1 MFKKIHSI
9 LIILLIFAFFSGA
22 FNVLASQDAS
32 PNVMAGG
39 TAPKK
44 ARVLLVNSYSENLP
58 WTKSITNAVEDSLR
72 NERRLECELGVEY
85 MDTKNT
91 FTDEYLLKLRDIYAL
106 KYKDTVF
113 DAVIATD
120 DDAFNFCIKY
130 HEELFRGVSLVFCG
144 LNNFEQAVIAG
155 KNISGVVEAFDIKAN
170 LELIKKIHP
179 GAKKIYVINDKTTT
193 GAANKVIFQK
203 NAALFT
209 SAFAFEY
216 LEDLSMAEVLA
227 RVGKIE
233 AGAVIFLMT
242 FNRDRT
248 DAVYSYQQSTRLIE
262 RAAKVPIYGVWDF
275 YLGDGITGGMMI
287 SGRSQGEAAARIVS
301 DIIRN
306 GRKAS
311 DVPVVKTSP
320 NRYMFDY
327 NMLLKNRIDVSALP
341 ENSLILNRPFSFYS
355 IDKNIFWFIIVLV
368 AILAVLTLFL
378 VVSVTERRVAEKEL
392 LLVNRKLENM
402 INELEN
408 IVEKRTRELLDSN
421 RNLKQQVAE
430 REKVQKELVASEAR
444 YRMLAE
450 NAFDVIFETGL
461 DGAIIYVSPNFAEAF
476 GVAAPDSSEVS
487 FSSLVYE
494 ADRGIVKNMFDT
506 IGARG
511 YANEVIFR
519 NAGFDVRPVWLE
531 SSGKVFTAADGRLH
545 TVIVARDVTE
555 RRKIEEEM
563 VRNAKLESLGILAGG
578 IAHDF
583 NNVLMGIIG
592 NITLAR
598 RRCGDTSIS
607 ELLARAEKVSY
618 KAKSLTEQLITF
630 SKGGQPIKKTIDLNE
645 LIYEAVQFSLSG
657 SSMKSEFQLDPALW
671 KADVDEGQ
679 LIQVITN
686 VAINARQAC
695 GENGT
700 IVFRTQNVENI
711 ESYCCSGARGCVK
724 ISITDNGCGIAK
736 EDLKKIFDPYFTTKP
751 DGRGIGLAAAHS
763 IIKNHNGIIDVES
776 KPGEGTSFHIYL
788 QAS

>member
-1 MFKKIHSI
+1 
-9 LIILLIFAFFSGA
+9 
-22 FNVLASQDAS
+22 
-32 PNVMAGG
+32 MAGG
-39 TAPKK
+39 AAPKK
-44 ARVLLVNSYSENLP
+44 VRILLVNSYSENLP
-58 WTKSITNAVEDSLR
+58 WTKSITNAVEDSIR
-72 NERRLECELGVEY
+72 NDRRLDCSLSVEY
-85 MDTKNT
+85 MDTKNI
-91 FTDEYLLKLRDIYAL
+91 FTDEYLLKLRDIYTL

-113 DAVIATD
+113 DAVITTD
-120 DDAFNFCIKY
+120 DDAFNFCVKY
-130 HEELFRGVSLVFCG
+130 HGELFKGVSLVFCG
-144 LNNFEQAVIAG
+144 VNNFEQAAIAG

-170 LELIKKIHP
+170 LELINKIHP

-193 GAANKVIFQK
+193 GAANKVTFQK
-203 NAALFT
+203 KASLFS

-227 RVGKIE
+227 RVEKIE
-233 AGAVIFLMT
+233 AGAVVFLMT

-248 DAVYSYQQSTRLIE
+248 GAVYSYQQSTRLIE
-262 RAAKVPIYGVWDF
+262 GAAKVPMYGVWDF

-287 SGRSQGEAAARIVS
+287 SGRSQGEAAARLAS
-301 DIIRN
+301 DIIVN
-306 GRKAS
+306 GKKAS
-311 DVPVVKTSP
+311 DVPVIQTSP

-327 NMLLKNRIDVSALP
+327 NMLKKNGIDVSKLP
-341 ENSLILNRPFSFYS
+341 ENSFILNRPFSFYS

-368 AILAVLTLFL
+368 AILAVLTVFL
-378 VVSVTERRVAEKEL
+378 VVSVTERRAAEKEL

-444 YRMLAE
+444 YRLLAE

-461 DGAIIYVSPNFAEAF
+461 DGSIIYVSPNFAEAF
-476 GVAAPDSSEVS
+476 GVAAQDLSEVS
-487 FSSLVYE
+487 FGSLVYE
-494 ADRGIVKNMFDT
+494 ADRGSVKNMFDV

-598 RRCGDTSIS
+598 RRCGDASIS

-630 SKGGQPIKKTIDLNE
+630 SKGGQPIKKTTDLNE

-657 SSMKSEFQLDPALW
+657 SSMKSEFLLDPALR
-671 KADVDEGQ
+671 KAEVDEGQ

-686 VAINARQAC
+686 IAINARQAC

-700 IVFRTQNVENI
+700 VVFRTQNVENK
-711 ESYCCSGARGCVK
+711 ESYCCAGAGAGGCVK
-724 ISITDNGCGIAK
+724 LTISDNGCGIAK
-736 EDLKKIFDPYFTTKP
+736 DDLKKIFDPYFTTKP

-776 KPGEGTSFHIYL
+776 KQGEGTSFHIYL
-788 QAS
+788 PAS

>member
-1 MFKKIHSI
+1 MLKKTYSF
-9 LIILLIFAFFSGA
+9 LIIFFILT
-22 FNVLASQDAS
+22 FCC
-32 PNVMAGG
+32 GG
-39 TAPKK
+39 FTARAADGPKK

-58 WTKSITNAVEDSLR
+58 WTKSITNAVEDSIR
-72 NERRLECELGVEY
+72 NDRGLDCSLSVEY
-85 MDTKNT
+85 MDTKNI
-91 FTDEYLLKLRDIYAL
+91 FTDEYLLKLRDIYSL

-113 DAVIATD
+113 DAVITTD
-120 DDAFNFCIKY
+120 DDAFNFCVKY
-130 HEELFRGVSLVFCG
+130 HDELFKGVSLVFCG
-144 LNNFEQAVIAG
+144 VNNFEQAAIAG

-203 NAALFT
+203 SASLFT

-227 RVGKIE
+227 RVEKIE
-233 AGAVIFLMT
+233 ADAVIFLMT

-248 DAVYSYQQSTRLIE
+248 GAVYSYQQSTRLIE
-262 RAAKVPIYGVWDF
+262 GAAKVPMYGVWDF

-311 DVPVVKTSP
+311 DAPVIKTSP
-320 NRYMFDY
+320 NRYMFDH
-327 NMLLKNRIDVSALP
+327 NMLKKNGIDLSVLP

-355 IDKNIFWFIIVLV
+355 VDKNIFWFIILLV

-378 VVSVTERRVAEKEL
+378 VVSVAERRAAEKEL

-430 REKVQKELVASEAR
+430 REKIQKELVASEAR

-461 DGAIIYVSPNFAEAF
+461 DGSIIYVSPNFADAF
-476 GVAAPDSSEVS
+476 GVAAPDSAEVS

-494 ADRGIVKNMFDT
+494 ADRGTVKNMFDT

-519 NAGFDVRPVWLE
+519 NAGFDSRPVWLE

-598 RRCGDTSIS
+598 RRCGDASIS

-630 SKGGQPIKKTIDLNE
+630 SKGGQPIKKTTDLNE

-657 SSMKSEFQLDPALW
+657 SSMKSEFQLEPALR

-686 VAINARQAC
+686 IAINARQAC

-700 IVFRTQNVENI
+700 IIFRTQNVENK
-711 ESYCCSGARGCVK
+711 ESVCCPGVGACGCVK
-724 ISITDNGCGIAK
+724 LTISDNGCGIAK
-736 EDLKKIFDPYFTTKP
+736 DDLKKIFDPYFTTKP
-751 DGRGIGLAAAHS
+751 EGRGIGLAAAHS
-763 IIKNHNGIIDVES
+763 IVKNHNGIIEVES

-788 QAS
+788 PAS